1 MSRVRVDI
9 KLSIASVLSSK
20 YSALMST
27 SALPFSNRSTSSE
40 WPPLKLYLRETGR
53 QLFSV
58 TDLVYLQAVANYSWL
73 NWADGKRML
82 MPRTLK
88 YYSPQL
94 PPEMFVRLHRNC
106 VVNRYFVDRLER
118 TDTGGLV
125 HLSTG
130 EVLPVSRR
138 RWSQVRRQFAAHR
151 MNVN

>member
-1 MSRVRVDI
+1 MSM
-9 KLSIASVLSSK
+9 
-20 YSALMST
+20 SAFS
-27 SALPFSNRSTSSE
+27 FSNRTTPVE

-73 NWADGKRML
+73 NWSDGKRML

-94 PPEMFVRLHRNC
+94 PTELFIRLHRNC
-106 VVNRYFVDRLER
+106 VVNRRFVERLER

-125 HLSTG
+125 HLTTG

-138 RWSQVRRQFAAHR
+138 RWSLVRRQLTNNR
-151 MNVN
+151 PNLN

>member
-1 MSRVRVDI
+1 MSI
-9 KLSIASVLSSK
+9 
-20 YSALMST
+20 ST
-27 SALPFSNRSTSSE
+27 FSFSNRVAPTE

-53 QLFSV
+53 QFFAVS
-58 TDLVYLQAVANYSWL
+58 DLVYLQAVANYSWL

-94 PPEMFVRLHRNC
+94 PTELFIRLHRNC
-106 VVNRYFVDRLER
+106 VVNRHFVERLER

-125 HLSTG
+125 HLTTG

-138 RWSQVRRQFAAHR
+138 RWSLVRRQLANNR
-151 MNVN
+151 PQLN

>member
-1 MSRVRVDI
+1 MM
-9 KLSIASVLSSK
+9 
-20 YSALMST
+20 SAL
-27 SALPFSNRSTSSE
+27 TSSSRPALTE

-58 TDLVYLQAVANYSWL
+58 GDLVYLQAVANYSWL
-73 NWADGKRML
+73 NWSDGRRML

-94 PPEMFVRLHRNC
+94 PNELFIRLHRNC
-106 VVNRYFVDRLER
+106 VVNRHFVERLER

-125 HLSTG
+125 HLKTG

-138 RWSQVRRQFAAHR
+138 RWSLVRRQLTSHR
-151 MNVN
+151 AYLD

>member
-1 MSRVRVDI
+1 MS
-9 KLSIASVLSSK
+9 
-20 YSALMST
+20 MST
-27 SALPFSNRSTSSE
+27 FSFSNRSTPVE

-53 QLFSV
+53 QFFSV

-94 PPEMFVRLHRNC
+94 PTELFIRLHRNC
-106 VVNRYFVDRLER
+106 VVNRRFVERLER

-125 HLSTG
+125 HLTTG

-138 RWSQVRRQFAAHR
+138 RWSLVRRQLANNR
-151 MNVN
+151 PNLN

>member
-1 MSRVRVDI
+1 M
-9 KLSIASVLSSK
+9 
-20 YSALMST
+20 
-27 SALPFSNRSTSSE
+27 SALPYSNRPTPTE

-58 TDLVYLQAVANYSWL
+58 ADLVYLQAVANYSWL
-73 NWADGKRML
+73 NWADGRRML

-94 PPEMFVRLHRNC
+94 PNELFIRLHRNC
-106 VVNRYFVDRLER
+106 VVNRQFVERLER

-138 RWSQVRRQFAAHR
+138 RWSLVRRQLANQR
-151 MNVN
+151 TYLN